1 MNKSAVLV
9 LLILLISLSFGKV
22 ASYASDDKVKLNLNN
37 AVKIDESNVFQISGE
52 GKSKTQF
59 RTKQHKNNDETE
71 FMLKGVIDASSTNS
85 ITIDGKV
92 INIDSGETEELKI
105 VGAIKVGAYAMVK
118 GEIKDSS
125 YFAEKIV
132 VDQRNKIDDDEEI
145 DDIDENEDEDED
157 ATVSA
162 TPTPTISEDEDED
175 ATMTAQLDFAI
186 IINTIQNFLNYL
198 RDIASRI

>member
-1 MNKSAVLV
+1 MNKAAVLV

-22 ASYASDDKVKLNLNN
+22 TSYASDDKVRFNLNN
-37 AVKIDESNVFQISGE
+37 AIKIDESNIFQISGE
-52 GKSKTQF
+52 GKNKTQF
-59 RTKQHKNNDETE
+59 RTKQHKNNDEIE
-71 FMLKGVIDASSTNS
+71 FMLKGVIEASSANS
-85 ITIDGKV
+85 LTIDGKV
-92 INIDSGETEELKI
+92 INMDSSETEELKI

-132 VDQRNKIDDDEEI
+132 IDQRNKIDDDEEL
-145 DDIDENEDEDED
+145 DDIDEDEDED
-157 ATVSA
+157 ATISA

>member
-1 MNKSAVLV
+1 MNKAAVLV
-9 LLILLISLSFGKV
+9 LLTLLISLSFGKV

-37 AVKIDESNVFQISGE
+37 AVKIDESNIFQISGE
-52 GKSKTQF
+52 GKNKTQF

-71 FMLKGVIDASSTNS
+71 FMLKGVIDASSANS
-85 ITIDGKV
+85 LTIDGKV
-92 INIDSGETEELKI
+92 INIDSEVTEEVKI
-105 VGAIKVGAYAMVK
+105 VGTIKVGAYAMVK

-132 VDQRNKIDDDEEI
+132 VDQRNKIDDDEDVE
-145 DDIDENEDEDED
+145 DIDEDEDED

-175 ATMTAQLDFAI
+175 ATMTAQLDFSV
-186 IINTIQNFLNYL
+186 IINTIQSFLNYL